1 MENNVYVGI
10 DVAKNDHY
18 ACIVN
23 ADGTVAAK
31 SFKVTND
38 QAGFAT
44 LVNYVANFTPESLL
58 FGLESTSIYGE
69 NLIAF
74 LYARGFRVAVINPML
89 TANKRK
95 IQNRSSTKTD
105 KIDAKIICDY
115 LRTEEY
121 RLLKPNEVEML
132 QIRGL
137 CRFRMKLR
145 KQKARL
151 KTQLT
156 GFVDQGFPELPT
168 LFAIHGKAAYA
179 MLSLHSSPEE
189 IAGLNLTY
197 LSNLLTKRSR
207 GHFGKDTARN
217 LKALAKSSVGA
228 RNAVLHIQIAQTI
241 SQVELL
247 EFQLAEL
254 DAQIETAMDA
264 LDSVIKSVPG
274 IGNING
280 AMILS
285 EIGDISRFA
294 TDSQL
299 CRFAGLNPVIR
310 QSGKWSASR
319 TRMSKQGSSYLR
331 YALVNAAW
339 NVCLNDATFRDYYDL
354 KVAQGRGHYAAL
366 GHVAHKLIRVLFKL
380 LKTDSL
386 FDPLKLAA

>member
-18 ACIVN
+18 ACITN

-38 QAGFAT
+38 QTGFTT
-44 LVNYVANFTPESLL
+44 LVKSVADFAPESLL

-74 LYARGFRVAVINPML
+74 LYGSGYRVAVINPML

-115 LRTEEY
+115 LRTEDY
-121 RLLKPNEVEML
+121 RLLKPNEVEMM
-132 QIRGL
+132 QVRGL

-156 GFVDQGFPELPT
+156 GFIDQGFPELPT
-168 LFAIHGKAAYA
+168 MFGIHGKAAYA
-179 MLSLHSSPEE
+179 LLTLHSSPED
-189 IAGLNLTY
+189 ISGLNLTY
-197 LSNLLTKRSR
+197 LSNLLSKRSR
-207 GHFGKDTARN
+207 GHFWKNTARD

-228 RNAVLHIQIAQTI
+228 RNAVLHIQITQTI
-241 SQVELL
+241 SQIELL
-247 EFQLAEL
+247 ESQLAEL
-254 DAQIETAMDA
+254 DAQIENAMDA

-331 YALVNAAW
+331 YALINAAW
-339 NVCLNDATFRDYYDL
+339 NVSQNDATFRDYYDL
-354 KVAQGRGHYAAL
+354 KVSQGRGHYAAL

-386 FDPLKLAA
+386 FDPIKLAA